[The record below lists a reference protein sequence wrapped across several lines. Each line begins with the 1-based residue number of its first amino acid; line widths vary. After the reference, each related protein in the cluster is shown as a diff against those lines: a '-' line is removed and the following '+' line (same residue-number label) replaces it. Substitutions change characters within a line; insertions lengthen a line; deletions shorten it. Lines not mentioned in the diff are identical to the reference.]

1 MSEHRSWSEEIRVEA
16 GELAD
21 TVKGLVREGNVR
33 HIVIRNA
40 EGRTVL
46 DLPLNAGL
54 VGAVL
59 LPFWAGIAS
68 LAAYAARYTVVVERT
83 EPAPPATQPPGA

>member
-1 MSEHRSWSEEIRVEA
+1 VSEHRSWSEEIRVEA
-16 GELAD
+16 GQLAD
-21 TVKGLVREGNVR
+21 TVKGLVKEGNVR
-33 HIVIRNA
+33 HIVIRNT

-54 VGAVL
+54 IGAAL
-59 LPFWAGIAS
+59 LPVWAAIAS

-83 EPAPPATQPPGA
+83 EPTPPATRPPGA